1 MKKITSNSFPSKY
14 EYNIQDSGIMELETR
29 TTYFNEGQLWPI
41 VGTNIGY
48 LSIAKCMSTS
58 FVEFL
63 RLQNL
68 LCDHFL
74 FAKDRQEHNFDSI
87 EKKLA
92 FLRDPCQRYMS
103 GLTEYIGMKFGA
115 DIPTMSK
122 QALVHIVQALIDITD
137 IDEHSIEQIHFFR
150 GYNLNK
156 FSVFM
161 MDDSFSEQQLFDW
174 MRDNG
179 VKFREDIKL
188 ALPKINILENNE
200 IKKQIYDVVHSVCV
214 RHGSQIKHKCQGD
227 YELIDYFKSQGKII
241 NVS

>member
-1 MKKITSNSFPSKY
+1 MRKIISNSFPSKY
-14 EYNIQDSGIMELETR
+14 EYSIQDSGILELENR
-29 TTYFNEGQLWPI
+29 TTYFNEGQMWPI
-41 VGTNIGY
+41 VGTNLGY

-68 LCDHFL
+68 LSDHFL
-74 FAKDRQEHNFDSI
+74 FSNNRLEHQLYDI
-87 EKKLA
+87 KKKLV
-92 FLRDPCQRYMS
+92 FLRDPSRRYMS
-103 GLTEYIGMKFGA
+103 GIAEYIGMKFGS
-115 DIPTMSK
+115 DISTMSK
-122 QALVHIVQALIDITD
+122 QTLLHIVQALIGITD
-137 IDEHSIEQIHFFR
+137 VDEHSIEQIHFFK

-161 MDDSFSEQQLFDW
+161 IDNNFSEQQLFDW

-188 ALPKINILENNE
+188 GLPKLNITEDNE
-200 IKKQIYDVVHSVCV
+200 IKKKIYDAVHSVCF

-227 YELIDYFKSQGKII
+227 YNLIDYFKTNGQVV
-241 NVS
+241 NA